1 MALTPAIR
9 KKYENKLYQLLNDF
23 DPSGFN
29 SNKYK
34 EAFSK
39 MSNAE
44 FLNMAKTMLDPEH
57 DDFIFSID
65 INEMDRGKDEITLE
79 KIRKISEKWNI
90 PLEEYVIMPF
100 RNPEDPEHPMVTMT
114 PIPIVYCQIRRFFQ
128 QMLQHKN
135 AISNDNSKI
144 NPITGQV
151 TSEDKTASTTN
162 VQTYGLTVTNERKC
176 LKEFLGPRSDDSVS
190 KQEMLTEIERTGTV
204 RLDDLDIKTHN
215 KQAIN
220 TTETFL
226 KAACLNVKFRGNDS
240 KPDTSAKNE
249 TK

>member
-9 KKYENKLYQLLNDF
+9 KKYENKLYELLNDF

-29 SNKYK
+29 TKKYK

-65 INEMDRGKDEITLE
+65 INEMDRGKDELTLE
-79 KIRKISEKWNI
+79 KVRKISEKWKI

-100 RNPEDPEHPMVTMT
+100 RNPNDPEHPMVTMT

-151 TSEDKTASTTN
+151 TSEDKTAATTN
-162 VQTYGLTVTNERKC
+162 VQTYGLTVVNERKC
-176 LKEFLGPRSDDSVS
+176 LKEFLGPRSDDSDS
-190 KQEMLTEIERTGTV
+190 KQEMLTEIEKTGTV
-204 RLDDLDIKTHN
+204 RLDDLNIKTHN

-220 TTETFL
+220 TTEVFL
-226 KAACLNVKFRGNDS
+226 KAACLDVKFRGNDS
-240 KPDTSAKNE
+240 HPNE
-249 TK
+249 TVSK

>member
-1 MALTPAIR
+1 MNMTPAIR
-9 KKYENKLYQLLNDF
+9 KKYEERLYSLLNDF

-34 EAFSK
+34 EAFKK
-39 MSNAE
+39 MSDTE
-44 FLNMAKTMLDPEH
+44 FVNIARRMLDPNH

-65 INEMDRGKDEITLE
+65 INEMERGKDEITLD
-79 KIRKISEKWNI
+79 KVRKISEKWKI

-100 RNPEDPEHPMVTMT
+100 RNPKDPQNPMVTLT
-114 PIPIVYCQIRRFFQ
+114 KIPIVYCQIRRFFQ

-135 AISNDNSKI
+135 AISNDNGKI

-151 TSEDKTASTTN
+151 TGEDKTASTTN
-162 VQTYGLTVTNERKC
+162 VQTYALTVTNEKNA

-190 KQEMLTEIERTGTV
+190 KQEMLTEIERTGDV
-204 RLDDLDIKTHN
+204 RLDDLTMKTHN

-226 KAACLNVKFRGNDS
+226 KAACLNVEFHGND
-240 KPDTSAKNE
+240 N
-249 TK
+249 